1 MVFKPYDEN
10 IRKENKMAIIKTK
23 EEIEKLKN
31 AALLGD
37 KCFEYICGYIKAGMT
52 EIEIAKVIDE
62 FFMKNGASANSFDTI
77 VGAGVNSAL
86 IHSTPSENVVKK
98 NDIILLDFGCVL
110 DEYCSDMSRTIFVG
124 EPTKKQIDIYNLVKE
139 AHQNAAN
146 RITIGTMTDVADSF
160 GRKNIQ
166 EAGYDY
172 AHALGHGV
180 GKQVHEDPV
189 LSPKRSTEL
198 LENMVFTIEP
208 GIYLENE
215 FGVRIEDT
223 GVLTQDGVELFSKSN
238 RDIVII

>member
-1 MVFKPYDEN
+1 
-10 IRKENKMAIIKTK
+10 MAIIKTN
-23 EEIEKLKN
+23 EEIEKLRN

-37 KCFEYICGYIKAGMT
+37 RCFEYICGYIKAGMT
-52 EIEIAKVIDE
+52 EIEIAKAVDD
-62 FFMKNGASANSFDTI
+62 FFMKNGASGNSFDTI

-86 IHSTPSENVVKK
+86 IHSTPSEKVVKE

-124 EPTKKQIDIYNLVKE
+124 NPTEKQIKIYNLVKE
-139 AHQNAAN
+139 AHRKAAES
-146 RITIGTMTDVADSF
+146 ITIGTTTDVADSY

-166 EAGYDY
+166 DAGYDY

-180 GKQVHEDPV
+180 GKQVHEEPV
-189 LSPKRSTEL
+189 LSPKRSTDL

-223 GVLTQDGVELFSKSN
+223 GVLTPDGVKLFSKSN
-238 RDIVII
+238 REIVII

>member
-1 MVFKPYDEN
+1 MVFRSYDEN
-10 IRKENKMAIIKTK
+10 IRKESKMAIIKTK
-23 EEIEKLKN
+23 EEIEKLRN

-52 EIEIAKVIDE
+52 EIEIAKAIDE

-98 NDIILLDFGCVL
+98 NDIILLDFGCV
-110 DEYCSDMSRTIFVG
+110 
-124 EPTKKQIDIYNLVKE
+124 IDIYNLVKE
-139 AHQNAAN
+139 AHQNAAR

-180 GKQVHEDPV
+180 GTQVHEDPV

-198 LENMVFTIEP
+198 LEDMVFTIEP

-223 GVLTQDGVELFSKSN
+223 GVLTQDGVTLFSKSN